1 MDIDPEKIRVPQKPR
16 FTLADLQ
23 EIRIATGDGDSTIAG
38 YTYTHKGQTVNRYA
52 AFEDLT
58 RAEKEAAL
66 DFILRFSKTQAIRR
80 KAKPR
85 GKAVAGKPQRKTAPP
100 LNPADITLDEI
111 NLDDIK
117 LDPPD
122 LMIELPEQEEQ
133 NTTKND

>member
-1 MDIDPEKIRVPQKPR
+1 MDIDPEKVRVPQKPR

-23 EIRIATGDGDSTIAG
+23 EIRIATGDGETTIAG
-38 YTYTHKGQTVNRYA
+38 YTYTYKGQTVNRYA

-58 RAEKEAAL
+58 HAEREAAL
-66 DFILRFSKTQAIRR
+66 EFILKYSKTQAIRR

-85 GKAVAGKPQRKTAPP
+85 GKAVAGKPKKPAP

-117 LDPPD
+117 FDPPE
-122 LMIELPEQEEQ
+122 LMIELPEQGKQ
-133 NTTKND
+133 NTEKND